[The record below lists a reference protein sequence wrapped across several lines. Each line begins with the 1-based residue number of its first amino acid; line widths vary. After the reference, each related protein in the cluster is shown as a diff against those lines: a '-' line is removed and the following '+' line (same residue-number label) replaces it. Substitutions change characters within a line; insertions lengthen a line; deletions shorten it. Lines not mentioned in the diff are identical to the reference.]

1 MTRTETEVIK
11 NMCEHNL
18 SIQKVAQAMFMH
30 RNAIVYHIERIK
42 EKYGLNPK
50 CYRDLKL
57 LEEMMNSEMEREN
70 NERD

>member
-18 SIQKVAQAMFMH
+18 SIQKVSHVMFMH
-30 RNAIVYHIERIK
+30 RNAITYHIERIK

-70 NERD
+70 NE